1 MGFWDLNIF
10 NLAMLA
16 KQTWCFIQ
24 GTHSLFYQVYKARY
38 FPTCSYMEAK
48 LGSNPLYVWRS
59 LLQAKELLREGS
71 AWRIGDGETEG
82 IASHKWLPQPP
93 IFRLEANQSLKVSSF
108 LTRALASGI
117 ELFSIPCSLP
127 LQEMQSL
134 GSNWATQE
142 DETSCAGWRLSV
154 ETSLSNLHIM
164 LQLEWPSLPMVNI
177 P

>member
-1 MGFWDLNIF
+1 M
-10 NLAMLA
+10 
-16 KQTWCFIQ
+16 
-24 GTHSLFYQVYKARY
+24 KA
-38 FPTCSYMEAK
+38 E
-48 LGSNPLYVWRS
+48 LGSNPSYVWRS
-59 LLQAKELLREGS
+59 LLQAKELIREGF
-71 AWRIGDGETEG
+71 AWPIGDGEIEEV
-82 IASHKWLPQPP
+82 ASHKWLPQPP